1 MKSLWNDTEAKKFGD
16 DPLQLRVYTSR
27 LLGQEPNLVLH
38 GGGNTSVK
46 TFVTNAFGDQEEI
59 LFIKGSGIDLKTIE
73 KDQFAPVRLDV
84 LKRMAELNQLTDT
97 DMLQLQRA
105 AMIDYTAP
113 NPSLEAILHAVIPF
127 KYVDHTHADDVVLIT
142 NNKRGKERIREIYQD
157 RVLIVPYRRAGFEL
171 AKTVFKLTRKVDWRN
186 LEGIIL
192 LNHGVITFGRDAR
205 ASYERMLQHVTLAE
219 NYLNKKCAIK
229 SLKKAR
235 PQEDLLT
242 LSQIRRQVSQ
252 AGGVPMITVLDQS
265 AEACGFAN
273 LPNVAALAGRGPLTA
288 DHIIRT
294 KPKPVI
300 LGTNVKKYIDKFV
313 AAYTDYFNKYTDS
326 RLSMLDPAP
335 RWALWPRHGTI
346 AFGKNVKAAR
356 IVSDIANHTMRAIQ
370 YGEALGGWK
379 PLSKKHIFAMEYW
392 ELQQAKLK
400 LTQKPSELQGKV
412 ALVTGAASGIGLAC
426 AEALKERGAVVVGL
440 DVNPECTLILDG
452 HDSVGVSCDITDFKR
467 VKETV
472 EMTIRRFGG
481 LDILVSNAGIFTA
494 NQRIEDLD
502 QEAWYRSIELN
513 LSSHQRLLKTC
524 IPYMKHGIEPA
535 MVFVASKNV
544 PAPGPG
550 AAAYSVAKAG
560 LTQLARVAAMELGAD
575 GIRVNIIHPDAV
587 YDTALWTPEVLEQ
600 RAKHYGLSVQAYKTK
615 NILKTEV
622 SSKDVAEL
630 VCALVGPAFAK
641 ITGAQIPIDGGNE
654 RVI

>member
-1 MKSLWNDTEAKKFGD
+1 M
-16 DPLQLRVYTSR
+16 
-27 LLGQEPNLVLH
+27 
-38 GGGNTSVK
+38 
-46 TFVTNAFGDQEEI
+46 I
-59 LFIKGSGIDLKTIE
+59 
-73 KDQFAPVRLDV
+73 
-84 LKRMAELNQLTDT
+84 
-97 DMLQLQRA
+97 A
-105 AMIDYTAP
+105 A
-113 NPSLEAILHAVIPF
+113 
-127 KYVDHTHADDVVLIT
+127 
-142 NNKRGKERIREIYQD
+142 
-157 RVLIVPYRRAGFEL
+157 
-171 AKTVFKLTRKVDWRN
+171 
-186 LEGIIL
+186 
-192 LNHGVITFGRDAR
+192 
-205 ASYERMLQHVTLAE
+205 
-219 NYLNKKCAIK
+219 
-229 SLKKAR
+229 
-235 PQEDLLT
+235 
-242 LSQIRRQVSQ
+242 
-252 AGGVPMITVLDQS
+252 LDQS

-273 LPNVAALAGRGPLTA
+273 LPNVAAFAGRGPLTA

-300 LGTNVKKYIDKFV
+300 LGTNVKKDIDKFV
-313 AAYTDYFNKYTDS
+313 ASYTNYFNRYTDS
-326 RLSMLDPAP
+326 RLTMLDPAP
-335 RWALWPRHGTI
+335 RWALWPRHGSI
-346 AFGKNVKAAR
+346 AFGKNVKEAR
-356 IVSDIANHTMRAIQ
+356 MVSDIANHTMRAIQ

-426 AEALKERGAVVVGL
+426 TEALKERGAVVVGL

-452 HDSVGVSCDITDFKR
+452 HDSVGVNCDISDLKR

-502 QEAWYRSIELN
+502 EEAWYRSIELN

-600 RAKHYGLSVQAYKTK
+600 RAKHYGLSIQEYKSK

-622 SSKDVAEL
+622 GSKDVAEL

-641 ITGAQIPIDGGNE
+641 TTGAQIPIDGGNE

>member
-97 DMLQLQRA
+97 DMLRLQRA
-105 AMIDYTAP
+105 AMVDYRAP
-113 NPSLEAILHAVIPF
+113 NPSLEAILHALIPF
-127 KYVDHTHADDVVLIT
+127 QYIDHTHADDVVLIT
-142 NNKRGKERIREIYQD
+142 NNKRGKERIRGIYQD

-205 ASYERMLQHVTLAE
+205 TSYERMLQLVTLAE
-219 NYLNKKCAIK
+219 NYLNKQRAIK
-229 SLKKAR
+229 SLKKTR

-252 AGGVPMITVLDQS
+252 ACDVPMIAALDQS

-273 LPNVAALAGRGPLTA
+273 LPNVAAFAGRGPLTA

-300 LGTNVKKYIDKFV
+300 LGTNVKKDIDKFV
-313 AAYTDYFNKYTDS
+313 ASYTNYFNRYTDS
-326 RLSMLDPAP
+326 RLTMLDPAP
-335 RWALWPRHGTI
+335 RWALWPRHGSI
-346 AFGKNVKAAR
+346 AFGKNVKEAR
-356 IVSDIANHTMRAIQ
+356 MVSDIANHTMRAIQ

-426 AEALKERGAVVVGL
+426 TEALKERGAVVVGL

-452 HDSVGVSCDITDFKR
+452 HDSVGVNCDISDLKR

-502 QEAWYRSIELN
+502 EEAWYRSIELN

-600 RAKHYGLSVQAYKTK
+600 RAKHYGLSIQEYKSK

-622 SSKDVAEL
+622 GSKDVAEL

-641 ITGAQIPIDGGNE
+641 TTGAQIPIDGGNE